1 MLKYSIKDQFLP
13 HLFILLPA
21 ISTSLNA
28 VYLISQNQRDRF
40 PCYRKLGDWG
50 CSYHIIIITL
60 LRYPDFGSFGIAPT
74 FLKLD
79 SCLPGAGFYSYY
91 IQQGN
96 KSNKE
101 IKIIRKKWSFMYIK
115 RFNRFFKIWVKFH
128 IPDF

>member
-1 MLKYSIKDQFLP
+1 MLIYSIKDQFLP

-28 VYLISQNQRDRF
+28 VYLIPQNPMDRF
-40 PCYRKLGDWG
+40 LCFRILGDCG
-50 CSYHIIIITL
+50 CSYFVNMITL
-60 LRYPDFGSFGIAPT
+60 VRYSDFGSLGIVPT

-79 SCLPGAGFYSYY
+79 LWSQGAGFYSYY

-101 IKIIRKKWSFMYIK
+101 IKIIRKK
-115 RFNRFFKIWVKFH
+115 
-128 IPDF
+128 